1 MNYSMNIQARRKLGS
16 IFFILLKVCGILF
29 IKDSEVIE
37 LYFKNKIFDIINM
50 INFSK
55 AERKKGS
62 LIVEWIWN
70 QSIPSLNCI
79 NPSLCFN
86 VEEFYLYHM
95 LNYNLGWCNKGLYP
109 EDNVLFLIAISYPNT
124 MLSYY

>member
-1 MNYSMNIQARRKLGS
+1 MNYSMNIQARRR
-16 IFFILLKVCGILF
+16 IRVNFFHLLKVCGILF

-62 LIVEWIWN
+62 LIVEWI
-70 QSIPSLNCI
+70 
-79 NPSLCFN
+79 
-86 VEEFYLYHM
+86 
-95 LNYNLGWCNKGLYP
+95 
-109 EDNVLFLIAISYPNT
+109 
-124 MLSYY
+124 